1 MTITFKA
8 LSALLS
14 YPTDELVAAL
24 PEIRAILICEATFD
38 TRECNALVALV
49 DRLAATD
56 PLDAQEAYV
65 ELFDRG
71 RSTSLHLFEHV
82 HGDSRDRGPAM
93 VDLDG
98 IYRSAGYQL
107 AGGELPDYLPALL
120 EYLATRPAEEVK
132 EMLGDCA
139 HIVRGIGEA
148 LVKRGSDYSAVF
160 AATLAL
166 AGEPGFG
173 RGRDRTAAIDTPLDD
188 EWVEEQVIFG
198 PAAAC
203 GSGCG
208 APPPRPASV
217 QFIPRRA

>member
-1 MTITFKA
+1 MTMTFKA

-14 YPTDELVAAL
+14 YPTEGLVAAL
-24 PEIRAILICEATFD
+24 PEIRAIVAAETRLN
-38 TRECNALVALV
+38 TRERDAVIALA

-98 IYRSAGYQL
+98 IYRSAGYRL

-120 EYLATRPAEEVK
+120 EYLSQRPKAEALD
-132 EMLGDCA
+132 MLGDCA
-139 HIVRGIGEA
+139 HILRKIGET

-160 AATLAL
+160 AALLPL
-166 AGEPGFG
+166 AGEAGLG
-173 RGRDRTAAIDTPLDD
+173 QSRDGAATADKPLDD
-188 EWVEEQVIFG
+188 EWVEEPVIFG

-208 APPPRPASV
+208 PAPARPAQV

>member
-14 YPTDELVAAL
+14 YPTDDLVAAL
-24 PEIRAILICEATFD
+24 PEVRAIVIDEASLGA
-38 TRECNALVALV
+38 REREALVALV
-49 DRLAATD
+49 NRLAATD

-98 IYRSAGYQL
+98 IYRNAGYQL
-107 AGGELPDYLPALL
+107 TGGELPDYLPALL
-120 EYLATRPAEEVK
+120 EYLATRPAEEIG

-139 HIVRGIGEA
+139 HIVRRIGEA
-148 LVKRGSDYSAVF
+148 LVKRGSDYSAVL
-160 AATLAL
+160 AAVLAL
-166 AGEPGFG
+166 AGEPGLG
-173 RGRDRTAAIDTPLDD
+173 QCRDRAAAIDKPLDD
-188 EWVEEQVIFG
+188 EWIEEPVIFG

-208 APPPRPASV
+208 TPPPRPASI